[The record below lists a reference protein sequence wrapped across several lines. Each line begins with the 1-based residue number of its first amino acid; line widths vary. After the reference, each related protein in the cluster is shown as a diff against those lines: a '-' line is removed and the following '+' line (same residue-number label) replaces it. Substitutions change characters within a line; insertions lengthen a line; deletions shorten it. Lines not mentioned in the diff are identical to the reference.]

1 MFDKKTVDAYRSISA
16 PDELKEKV
24 MASCLVEKTSEKR
37 SFFGNMRM
45 YATLAACFVLVIVFS
60 VFAVGNFGDLSV
72 SVYGKTLTSE
82 SMVLSDS
89 EIEPIAYSVE
99 PRTLG
104 RTNVP
109 VELEVSGETAI
120 SVSEGMMKVYDA
132 KTEEELYAGTEF
144 TAVED
149 VLIHWT
155 VDADEAAKHFEMT
168 INGRKKKLC
177 NSVGL

>member
-1 MFDKKTVDAYRSISA
+1 
-16 PDELKEKV
+16 
-24 MASCLVEKTSEKR
+24 
-37 SFFGNMRM
+37 M

-155 VDADEAAKHFEMT
+155 VDADEAAKAF
-168 INGRKKKLC
+168 
-177 NSVGL
+177 